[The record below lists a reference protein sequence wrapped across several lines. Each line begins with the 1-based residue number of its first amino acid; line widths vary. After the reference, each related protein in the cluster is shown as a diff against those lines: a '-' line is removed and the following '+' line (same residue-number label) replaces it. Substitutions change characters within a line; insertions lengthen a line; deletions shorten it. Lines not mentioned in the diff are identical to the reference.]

1 MYFTTDCKLL
11 YSVDLKIHNKPIEDN
26 DKIIKNELEYLKTTA
41 RSTKKK
47 TSKMEA
53 AEKMLNLIRGDGA
66 FTNEEVKMNRELAE
80 YRETAFN
87 LKEDQID
94 KNRIS
99 KEYQDYLAQM
109 ISIASNFLEDKPNYD
124 PDYDFLAEVGRSTIA
139 FR

>member
-80 YRETAFN
+80 YRETDR
-87 LKEDQID
+87 K
-94 KNRIS
+94 S
-99 KEYQDYLAQM
+99 
-109 ISIASNFLEDKPNYD
+109 
-124 PDYDFLAEVGRSTIA
+124 VV
-139 FR
+139 